1 MVTRARIKNKN
12 AVEILAL
19 QVLNSLFYA
28 AVLFL
33 IAAGFSLIFGVMGIV
48 NMAHGSFYALG
59 AYVTAWAVIKASGT
73 VPPGALYLFLL
84 LGAIAVAV
92 IGLAIEPTLIRP
104 FYRRPEEYQ
113 LLVTFGLLLVVDDVI
128 RLVWGGTPLTASG
141 LVDYLG
147 LVSIGGLP
155 YPVYN
160 IVMIGVGGVAALGLW
175 AFVYRTRFGVLLR
188 ATAQDRRMA
197 AALGIDIGRIYLL
210 AFGIGC
216 LMAGLGGAIVVP
228 TQAAVLGMGVEVLVI
243 SFVVVV
249 IGGLGSL
256 EGALVGALI
265 VSALRT
271 ITIQFWEEFELA
283 AALAALFGVVCVRH
297 TRIFFSILTLALS
310 QVLWTLAY
318 KFFWI
323 TGGTD
328 GLRVP
333 FAKLTLLGG
342 VIKFDGAD
350 AFTKFI
356 NLYYYYVLIVFCVC
370 VAAMWLIVHSPF
382 GKTLQAIRDN
392 ETRARFLGVR
402 IWRYRWLA
410 FLVSGIFTG
419 LAGTLWVPL
428 NGLTTPDV
436 LYWPQSGKIVFFA
449 VLGGF
454 RNFSG
459 PIVGAVL
466 FNYLEVYAI
475 ALTEYW
481 QITLGAILIILVT
494 FLPAGIVGTAQRLS
508 AKFK

>member
-1 MVTRARIKNKN
+1 MD
-12 AVEILAL
+12 ILAL

-33 IAAGFSLIFGVMGIV
+33 IAAGLSLIFGVMGIV

-59 AYVTAWAVIKASGT
+59 AYITAWAVIKASAT
-73 VPPGALYLFLL
+73 VPPDVLYVFLL

-113 LLVTFGLLLVVDDVI
+113 LLVTFGLLLVMDDVI
-128 RLVWGGTPLTASG
+128 RAVWGGTPLTASA
-141 LVDYLG
+141 LVDRLG

-160 IVMIGVGGVAALGLW
+160 MVMIGVGVVAALGLW

-197 AALGIDIGRIYLL
+197 AALGIDIGRIYML

-216 LMAGLGGAIVVP
+216 FMAGLGGAIVVP

-283 AALAALFGVVCVRH
+283 ALYLIAAIVLLIRPTGLFGKK
-297 TRIFFSILTLALS
+297 A
-310 QVLWTLAY
+310 
-318 KFFWI
+318 
-323 TGGTD
+323 
-328 GLRVP
+328 
-333 FAKLTLLGG
+333 
-342 VIKFDGAD
+342 
-350 AFTKFI
+350 
-356 NLYYYYVLIVFCVC
+356 
-370 VAAMWLIVHSPF
+370 
-382 GKTLQAIRDN
+382 
-392 ETRARFLGVR
+392 
-402 IWRYRWLA
+402 
-410 FLVSGIFTG
+410 
-419 LAGTLWVPL
+419 
-428 NGLTTPDV
+428 
-436 LYWPQSGKIVFFA
+436 
-449 VLGGF
+449 
-454 RNFSG
+454 
-459 PIVGAVL
+459 
-466 FNYLEVYAI
+466 
-475 ALTEYW
+475 
-481 QITLGAILIILVT
+481 
-494 FLPAGIVGTAQRLS
+494 
-508 AKFK
+508 